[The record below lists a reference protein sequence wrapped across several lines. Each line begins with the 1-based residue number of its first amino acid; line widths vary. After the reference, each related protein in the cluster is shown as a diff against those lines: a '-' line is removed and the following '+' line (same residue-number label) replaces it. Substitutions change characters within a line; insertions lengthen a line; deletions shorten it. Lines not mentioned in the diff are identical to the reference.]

1 MFSLE
6 NVHILA
12 SRLAAEH
19 KEFTGREKRRA
30 ERNKNKS
37 ASPTAGERERER
49 ERERKKKREDKAS
62 VRLKTRK
69 EELAS

>member
-49 ERERKKKREDKAS
+49 ERKKKREDKAS